1 MSDPDAYQ
9 PLTLINDFR
18 VCSSQLCPNIKNR
31 IQLQCQY
38 IILGWKFVKIHFVT
52 PGGHLRCVEKY
63 KQNCESL
70 CLGSIT
76 MCMPNFVKI
85 RRVISKRRTEM
96 WFVGSNFVDSWHF
109 NKKPQFLTLR
119 KNRKINPRLVSR
131 HKKHVHANF
140 CRNSRS
146 GIQDITHAQLGS
158 YIYSFSVGA

>member
-1 MSDPDAYQ
+1 MFLSIVSKYKEQDPITVPIYNSR
-9 PLTLINDFR
+9 IKICRN
-18 VCSSQLCPNIKNR
+18 SLCDPR
-31 IQLQCQY
+31 
-38 IILGWKFVKIHFVT
+38 
-52 PGGHLRCVEKY
+52 GHLRFVEKY

-96 WFVGSNFVDSWHF
+96 WFIGSNFVDSWHF

-140 CRNSRS
+140 CRNQMSA
-146 GIQDITHAQLGS
+146 IQDI
-158 YIYSFSVGA
+158 

>member
-1 MSDPDAYQ
+1 M
-9 PLTLINDFR
+9 
-18 VCSSQLCPNIKNR
+18 
-31 IQLQCQY
+31 
-38 IILGWKFVKIHFVT
+38 T

-96 WFVGSNFVDSWHF
+96 WFIGSNFVDSWHF

-158 YIYSFSVGA
+158 YIYSFSVGAKSYTTLTNYKKIPKLYVNVYTITKLSIQTHTG